1 MRNLIRSI
9 VVVLGLVA
17 SATVF
22 AQAYLGTYSRSERI
36 RSDGRDFTLVQTLKI
51 DRSGR
56 AELTSEYRGD
66 RPRITSGLVQAW
78 GEILERVADS
88 RRIVHAGGWFE
99 RKGKIEIRLD
109 NVRGLDCSFTFV
121 ADAREVRAEAKDNG
135 IYGRNPMTLR
145 RDSGGNIPD
154 NGRIEGT
161 YRNEFRLRDGNR
173 FQRELQLRRNG
184 EAVMITENLGRNP
197 NVTKEDRRLWGN
209 ILLALEYQRRFEHVG
224 TWEMRGDRV
233 TVRLTRVGDRREECT
248 LQFQVDRDGLR
259 SVGID
264 DDAYGWESF
273 TLRRAR

>member
-1 MRNLIRSI
+1 MRNLTRSI
-9 VVVLGLVA
+9 LFFLAIFA
-17 SATVF
+17 SAAVF

-56 AELTSEYRGD
+56 AELTSEYKGD

-88 RRIVHAGGWFE
+88 RRVVHVGGWFE

-109 NVRGLDCSFTFV
+109 NLRGLDCNFTFV
-121 ADAREVRAEAKDNG
+121 ADGREVRAESKDNG
-135 IYGRNPMTLR
+135 IYGRNGMTLR
-145 RDSGGNIPD
+145 REGGGGGGD
-154 NGRIEGT
+154 DGRVEGT

-173 FQRELQLRRNG
+173 FTRTLELRRNNQ
-184 EAVMITENLGRNP
+184 AVLTTENVGRNP
-197 NVTKEDRRLWGN
+197 VITKDDRRQWGN
-209 ILLALEYQRRFEHVG
+209 ILLALEFQRRFEHVG
-224 TWEMRGDRV
+224 TWEMRGDRII
-233 TVRLTRVGDRREECT
+233 VRLTRVGDRREECT

-259 SVGID
+259 SVGVD

-273 TLRRAR
+273 TLRRVR